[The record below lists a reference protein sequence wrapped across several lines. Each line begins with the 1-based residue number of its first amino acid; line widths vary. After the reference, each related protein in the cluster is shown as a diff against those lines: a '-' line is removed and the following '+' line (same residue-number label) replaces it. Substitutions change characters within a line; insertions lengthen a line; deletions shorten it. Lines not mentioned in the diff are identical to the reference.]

1 MTSLTLIILAGGL
14 GTRFGGP
21 KQFFPLGPND
31 ECLFH
36 YSLFH
41 AMQNG
46 VDRLI
51 LLTRSEVLP
60 QAQEAVKGLP
70 IPIEIVLQKTPNGK
84 PRGTAHAV
92 ISCLPALETDQAIVI
107 NADDYYRAATFI
119 ATQKLSHAHPQAATV
134 PYLLKNTL
142 SEYGGVSRAICT
154 IEDDYLVD
162 IQETHKIVR
171 AGDHANGE
179 ANGQSI
185 NVALDAPVS
194 MNCFLL
200 SRSLIELM
208 AQYVQE
214 KLDNQTSAEITLPDF
229 LQHEI
234 NHSDLKVHTM
244 LSDSEWFG
252 LTFKE
257 DIDSVKSRLKQLHK
271 SGMLPPRLW

>member
-1 MTSLTLIILAGGL
+1 MTLIILAGGL
-14 GTRFGGP
+14 GSRFGGP
-21 KQFFPLGPND
+21 KQFFPLGPHS

-36 YSLFH
+36 YSLFQ
-41 AMQNG
+41 AMRNG

-60 QAQEAVKGLP
+60 QAQESVKQLP
-70 IPIEIVLQKTPNGK
+70 IATEIVLQETPNGK
-84 PRGTAHAV
+84 PPGTAHAV
-92 ISCLPALETDQAIVI
+92 ASCLPALNTDHAIVI
-107 NADDYYRAATFI
+107 NADDYYGAATFA
-119 ATQKLSHAHPQAATV
+119 ATQKLSLMNPQAATV
-134 PYLLKNTL
+134 PYLLRNTL
-142 SEYGGVSRAICT
+142 SEFGGVSRAICS
-154 IEDDYLVD
+154 IEGDRLLD
-162 IQETHKIVR
+162 IQETHKIVSK
-171 AGDHANGE
+171 GDHAIGE
-179 ANGQSI
+179 ANYQSMSI
-185 NVALDAPVS
+185 AIDAPVS

-214 KLDNQTSAEITLPDF
+214 KLESQTSAEITLPDF

-234 NHSDLKVHTM
+234 NHSGLTVHTM

-257 DIDSVKSRLKQLHK
+257 DIDSVKSRLKQLHE

>member
-1 MTSLTLIILAGGL
+1 MTLIILAGGL
-14 GTRFGGP
+14 GSRFGGP
-21 KQFFPLGPND
+21 KQFFPLGPHG

-41 AMQNG
+41 AIENG
-46 VDRLI
+46 VSELI
-51 LLTRSEVLP
+51 LLTRAEVLP
-60 QAQEAVKGLP
+60 QAQESVKGLP
-70 IPIEIVLQKTPNGK
+70 IPVQIVLQETPNGR
-84 PRGTAHAV
+84 PPGTAHAV
-92 ISCLPALETDQAIVI
+92 AACLPALNTEQAIVI
-107 NADDYYRAATFI
+107 NADDYYGAATFV
-119 ATQKLSHAHPQAATV
+119 ATSLLAKMNPEAATV

-142 SEYGGVSRAICT
+142 SEFGGVSRAICE
-154 IEDDYLVD
+154 IQNSHLLD

-171 AGDHANGE
+171 EGEHAVGE
-179 ANGQSI
+179 ANGQSVNI
-185 NVALDAPVS
+185 SLDAPVS

-208 AQYVQE
+208 AQYVQQ
-214 KLDNQTSAEITLPDF
+214 KLEDQTPGEITLPDF

-234 NHSDLKVHTM
+234 VHSSLTVHTM

-257 DIDSVKSRLKQLHK
+257 DIDSVKSRLKRLHE